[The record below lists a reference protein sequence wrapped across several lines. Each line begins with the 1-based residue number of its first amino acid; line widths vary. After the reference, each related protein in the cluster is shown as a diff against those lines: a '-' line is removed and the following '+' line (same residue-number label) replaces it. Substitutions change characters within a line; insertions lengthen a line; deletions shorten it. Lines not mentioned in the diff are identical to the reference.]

1 MQEYFRAA
9 RPFSVL
15 KDSELSVQVPNKL
28 CVLCIHFTVML
39 INTLDTDSR
48 YLQYKASCP
57 GSSALTL
64 LGAPQFPGLQVVT
77 LNQCLTF

>member
-15 KDSELSVQVPNKL
+15 KDSELSVHSKK
-28 CVLCIHFTVML
+28 
-39 INTLDTDSR
+39 LDTDSR